1 MYKSKKILILGM
13 ARSGFEVAKL
23 LSKYDN
29 EITITDMKEQD
40 PENVKILKELGVN
53 YVITD
58 EPEKLLDN
66 SFDVLVKN
74 PGIRRDHKCVLKARA
89 LDMDVVNEVEVAY
102 SFLNKNAKIIA
113 ITGSNGKTTTTTM
126 IFNILKQAGLDVLLG
141 GNIGYPVSSLVPK
154 VKDNSIL
161 VLEISDHQL
170 VDMHDFKSNISILT
184 NLYQVHL
191 DFHESYAVYKN
202 MKKKIFNKHTEDD
215 LAILNKNN
223 IDVLNLTEDIN
234 SNKLYFSSTEEADC
248 MIKNDAIYYKGEEI
262 IKLKDIKLKG
272 VHNYENIMCAI
283 MAVKEFNVS
292 NEIIFNY
299 LNKFGG
305 VEHRIEYVD
314 TIDGVEYYNDSK
326 ATNVDSTIIAVD
338 SFKNPTILLLGGL
351 DRGHSFEP
359 LKGHLDNVKLII
371 SYGET
376 KNRIKAFADSENIKC
391 IVVDTLV
398 EATHEAIKNAKENY
412 TVLLSPACASWDQY
426 KCFEDRG
433 EEFKKEVF
441 RIKK

>member
-1 MYKSKKILILGM
+1 
-13 ARSGFEVAKL
+13 
-23 LSKYDN
+23 
-29 EITITDMKEQD
+29 
-40 PENVKILKELGVN
+40 
-53 YVITD
+53 
-58 EPEKLLDN
+58 
-66 SFDVLVKN
+66 
-74 PGIRRDHKCVLKARA
+74 
-89 LDMDVVNEVEVAY
+89 MDVVNEVEVAY

-202 MKKKIFNKHTEDD
+202 MKKKIFNKHTADD

-376 KNRIKAFADSENIKC
+376 KNRIKEFADSENIKC

>member
-1 MYKSKKILILGM
+1 MVE
-13 ARSGFEVAKL
+13 FDNL
-23 LSKYDN
+23 L
-29 EITITDMKEQD
+29 M
-40 PENVKILKELGVN
+40 
-53 YVITD
+53 YVITR
-58 EPEKLLDN
+58 K
-66 SFDVLVKN
+66 SSKS
-74 PGIRRDHKCVLKARA
+74 
-89 LDMDVVNEVEVAY
+89 Y
-102 SFLNKNAKIIA
+102 SL
-113 ITGSNGKTTTTTM
+113 
-126 IFNILKQAGLDVLLG
+126 
-141 GNIGYPVSSLVPK
+141 
-154 VKDNSIL
+154 
-161 VLEISDHQL
+161 
-170 VDMHDFKSNISILT
+170 
-184 NLYQVHL
+184 
-191 DFHESYAVYKN
+191 
-202 MKKKIFNKHTEDD
+202 
-215 LAILNKNN
+215 
-223 IDVLNLTEDIN
+223 EDI
-234 SNKLYFSSTEEADC
+234 
-248 MIKNDAIYYKGEEI
+248 IKNDAIYYKGEEI

-376 KNRIKAFADSENIKC
+376 KNRIKEFADSENIKC